1 MRELRDRPP
10 RVTRHCGYPLN
21 LIRVMPAKGQDI
33 AMPTSNFL
41 ARLIGPTALVLAAA
55 LFAQRPSLGAVL
67 SFFGYFC

>member
-1 MRELRDRPP
+1 
-10 RVTRHCGYPLN
+10 LN